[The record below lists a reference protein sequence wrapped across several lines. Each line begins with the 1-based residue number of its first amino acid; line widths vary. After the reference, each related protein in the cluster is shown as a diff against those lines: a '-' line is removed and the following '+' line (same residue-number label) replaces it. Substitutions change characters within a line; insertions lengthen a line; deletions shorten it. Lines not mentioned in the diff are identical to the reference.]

1 MNERLQWDTY
11 FLSCMHSLFQR
22 ATFVDFYFTSILI
35 QLTACDKYKTV
46 NFSSNAK
53 LLLFNAV
60 HHISQ
65 CIYIHHQGD
74 EMYKENYFKTQQI
87 SIIKEKIFQSSIS
100 HHDTKLPV
108 ILDYQ
113 GSRVLVRKCPRLLSL
128 ESKFNPNVTGPVTS
142 KSFFLISLVNT

>member
-100 HHDTKLPV
+100 HHDTKKSGV
-108 ILDYQ
+108 KIQ
-113 GSRVLVRKCPRLLSL
+113 SKCDR
-128 ESKFNPNVTGPVTS
+128 TS
-142 KSFFLISLVNT
+142 NQQEFFLISLVNT

>member
-113 GSRVLVRKCPRLLSL
+113 GSRVLVRKCPRLLKSGV
-128 ESKFNPNVTGPVTS
+128 EIQSKCDRTS
-142 KSFFLISLVNT
+142 NQQEFFLISLVNT